1 MPDPID
7 VGVGARI
14 RIRRRELGVS
24 QTTLGQ
30 HLGLTFQQIQK
41 YERGA
46 NRVSASMLVRT
57 AARLECSVAFLVG
70 EQQGSAGDLSG
81 ALLARLAEP
90 GVAELVEAFNAI
102 RSPQARMALMQLA
115 RSMVDDDAAPG

>member
-1 MPDPID
+1 M
-7 VGVGARI
+7 
-14 RIRRRELGVS
+14 GVS